1 MSAVRVLLV
10 EGEAKMANLL
20 SRGLQEEGHAVD
32 VAGRG
37 EDAFSM
43 AGAAAYDAI
52 ILDVTRPG
60 LEAQTCAKLREQEVS
75 TPVLILTDRDADD
88 DQAASADTDAYLAKP
103 FSFSELLARLD
114 ALKPR
119 APL

>member
-37 EDAFSM
+37 EDALWM

-52 ILDVTRPG
+52 ILDVMRLG
-60 LEAQTCAKLREQEVS
+60 LGPQTCAKLREQEVS
-75 TPVLILTDRDADD
+75 TPVLILTARDADD
-88 DQAASADTDAYLAKP
+88 DRAAGVDADDYLSKP

-114 ALKPR
+114 ALKRR